1 MGREA
6 GSIDPAEPINAP
18 YNPRKAEGPRSLA
31 SSIAY
36 SGSTGKSPGL
46 LGSIQKTLRPNDPSA
61 TQGSTGSGEHDVRAT
76 PDRSYG
82 TPTLPRQ
89 DPGPRLR
96 VKRMQRWHRPRN
108 IQTHPITLP
117 ARSRTLHNPQRNSR
131 GPFRP
136 QLSTGYP

>member
-6 GSIDPAEPINAP
+6 DSMDPAEPANPP
-18 YNPRKAEGPRSLA
+18 YNLRKAEGPRSLA

-36 SGSTGKSPGL
+36 SGSTEKSPGP
-46 LGSIQKTLRPNDPSA
+46 LGSIQKTPRPNDPSA

-96 VKRMQRWHRPRN
+96 VKRRQLWHRPRN
-108 IQTHPITLP
+108 TQAHPITLP
-117 ARSRTLHNPQRNSR
+117 ARSRMLHNPQRSSR
-131 GPFRP
+131 GPFGP
-136 QLSTGYP
+136 LPSTGYP